1 MIELFRHGC
10 TLEIIVPLNDHRQ
23 EYRRHLR
30 RLGAEVEP
38 SGGASVQA
46 TWPTKAKASSAQ
58 RLLTMTAERGAFDH
72 NTETAHAAR

>member
-38 SGGASVQA
+38 SGSGSLQA
-46 TWPTKAKASSAQ
+46 RWPTEAKASSAQ
-58 RLLTMTAERGAFDH
+58 RLLTMTAEKGIFDH
-72 NTETAHAAR
+72 NEDTAHKRR